1 MTAIARLCGL
11 CLLAGAGVAGCA
23 RPFQPAPDATM
34 SADAAALMQAGDA
47 SARRSD
53 WQAAIAQ
60 YDQARKAS
68 PKSHLPLYGL
78 ATAYDRLG
86 GRDLVAIAY
95 YRAYLAALPLGR
107 AEDVGLVLGRIDE
120 LDRRA
125 ADRVNEM
132 VNQARRMADEIP
144 PDIWW
149 DRTVDREKLLRS
161 LPGITAKVQA
171 RPTDWRARDSHRDRR
186 GQPSDFA
193 TLEIKS
199 WVAMAE
205 SLRADPSV
213 SEPWTTLKAE
223 AGKGPENAVQ
233 VVSVLARSQADA
245 LASLRDLERK
255 WQEKWDIAC
264 PP

>member
-1 MTAIARLCGL
+1 MTPLARLSGW
-11 CLLAGAGVAGCA
+11 CLLAWLACAGVAGCA
-23 RPFQPAPDATM
+23 RPFHPPPDATM
-34 SADAAALMQAGDA
+34 SADAAALMRAGDA

-132 VNQARRMADEIP
+132 VSQARRMADEIP
-144 PDIWW
+144 PDIWF

-161 LPGITAKVQA
+161 LPEITARIQGG
-171 RPTDWRARDSHRDRR
+171 PPPRDGHRDRR

-193 TLEIKS
+193 TLEVNS
-199 WVAMAE
+199 WVAMAQ
-205 SLRADPSV
+205 SLRADPAAC
-213 SEPWTTLKAE
+213 EPWTMLKAE
-223 AGKGPENAVQ
+223 APKGPENAVR
-233 VVSVLARSQADA
+233 VVSALARSQADA

-255 WQEKWDIAC
+255 WQEKWDIAY